1 MSVNITEAVMQ
12 IAVSIVSIVVP
23 VAVAYL
29 SVLMKRAFSALQ
41 TEKFTHALKEY
52 DATLYSAVMDAGEAA
67 AAKLLDS
74 AQNFAEKDVRNYIIE
89 TALEVADVFEKRAGV
104 RVDFSS
110 ERLDDLI
117 ELAVVRA
124 REEVARQRS

>member
-1 MSVNITEAVMQ
+1 MLDITEPLMQLAVTL
-12 IAVSIVSIVVP
+12 I
-23 VAVAYL
+23 
-29 SVLMKRAFSALQ
+29 SVLTPVIVAAAAVWAKKALAALEV
-41 TEKFTHALKEY
+41 EKYADALKKY
-52 DATLYSAVMDAGEAA
+52 DENLYSAVMDAGEAA